1 MKSVVAAIPL
11 TERHLDAALA
21 LLHACGL
28 SIAPELFRR
37 HFFEAPPCRWP
48 EPDGPLKGLVLA
60 DGERVVGFLGLVG
73 RELYCRQE
81 VHPVY
86 EMGALAIAPDYR
98 LYAPLLT
105 RQLDRRQPALAFY
118 SNTANPQAVRMFHAA
133 GFEEG
138 CPTNARICFRICD
151 WRGMLG
157 SVARRHPRAE
167 KLPVWLIGGFGSLL
181 NMGRPV
187 AQRLPPEQGGAVGRR
202 LKNVDP
208 DLFCGF
214 WTRLLETN
222 RGLVSSRH
230 PAVLEWLF
238 GEDLRGG
245 RALLL
250 ARFVQER
257 LAGYLVL
264 RRRPLPAPGAFRYM
278 VADWIA
284 ENNDCGILGDL
295 LRDACRQA
303 SADGAALIELIG
315 YPGQLQPLVARYL
328 PRHRPAAANTFIF
341 KVTGRMPAA
350 DFRRE
355 ADAGW
360 FWGPF
365 DADRCVVS

>member
-1 MKSVVAAIPL
+1 MVAAIPFA
-11 TERHLDAALA
+11 EHHLDAALA
-21 LLHACGL
+21 LLRSCGL
-28 SIAPELFRR
+28 EIEPARFRR

-81 VHPVY
+81 FQPAY
-86 EMGALAIAPDYR
+86 EMGAFAIAPDFR

-105 RQLDRRQPALAFY
+105 RQLDRRQSALAFY
-118 SNTANPQAVRMFHAA
+118 SNTANVQAVRMFHAA
-133 GFEEG
+133 GFEDG
-138 CPTNARICFRICD
+138 CPTNARICFRVCD
-151 WRGMLG
+151 WRGLLRNAALG
-157 SVARRHPRAE
+157 HSRIGR
-167 KLPVWLIGGFGSLL
+167 LPGWLAGGLGSLL
-181 NMGRPV
+181 NAGQPV
-187 AQRLPPEQGGAVGRR
+187 AQPLPRPRGGSTGQC
-202 LKNVDP
+202 LMEIDP
-208 DLFCGF
+208 ALFGGF
-214 WTRLLETN
+214 WTRVLETN

-230 PAVLEWLF
+230 PAVLDWLF

-257 LAGYLVL
+257 LTGYLVL
-264 RRRPLPAPGAFRYM
+264 RRRPLPAPGTFRYV

-284 ENNDCGILGDL
+284 GNDDFGVLGEL
-295 LRDACRQA
+295 LHDACLRA
-303 SADGAALIELIG
+303 RADGATLIELIG
-315 YPGQLQPLVARYL
+315 YPGKLQPLVARYL
-328 PRHRPAAANTFIF
+328 PRHRPAAANPFIF

-365 DADRCVVS
+365 DADRCVMS